1 MKDDPTKAQ
10 HRKQSKWIQNT
21 IPYRENSF
29 EQVRLHDLYRLLTC
43 SCLCS
48 HKTTSQKIYEM
59 GKSRTERSLDV
70 RNIIKS
76 QDVLKATILTLIS
89 SKERRKLLR
98 LQRRALVLEINEDNS
113 SDSEDDF
120 VKYKKYYR

>member
-1 MKDDPTKAQ
+1 
-10 HRKQSKWIQNT
+10 
-21 IPYRENSF
+21 
-29 EQVRLHDLYRLLTC
+29 
-43 SCLCS
+43 
-48 HKTTSQKIYEM
+48 M
-59 GKSRTERSLDV
+59 GKGRTERSLDV

-76 QDVLKATILTLIS
+76 QDVLKATILTMIS

-120 VKYKKYYR
+120 VKYKKYYRQLKKSFDKL